1 MEGIR
6 LVRVRTKDAFPCFCV
21 RFSLFLQSSPLW
33 QCHPSRL
40 SVISRLEREKAV
52 RLRRTAD
59 RLTESSDR
67 LTEFTGRLTVS
78 SSRPAGEKGPRPW
91 RPRRPARC
99 PGRGGGVAFSI
110 VRGGSS
116 GFFRYIRPVNP
127 FRLCETGVSVLRR
140 FAPAPK
146 PNNDESFDCRSRL
159 DVGLSCRCPCC
170 PWRRPATP

>member
-59 RLTESSDR
+59 RLTESSGR
-67 LTEFTGRLTVS
+67 LTEFTGRLTVP
-78 SSRPAGEKGPRPW
+78 SSRPAGETGPRPW

-110 VRGGSS
+110 VRGGGS

-146 PNNDESFDCRSRL
+146 PNNDESFDCRSCPDAGRP
-159 DVGLSCRCPCC
+159 DRIPCRPR
-170 PWRRPATP
+170 RRPAAP

>member
-59 RLTESSDR
+59 RLT
-67 LTEFTGRLTVS
+67 VP
-78 SSRPAGEKGPRPW
+78 SSRPAGETGPRPW

-99 PGRGGGVAFSI
+99 PGRGCGVAFSI
-110 VRGGSS
+110 VRGGGS

>member
-1 MEGIR
+1 MEEIR

-67 LTEFTGRLTVS
+67 LIEFTGRLTVP
-78 SSRPAGEKGPRPW
+78 SSRPAGETGPRPW

-99 PGRGGGVAFSI
+99 PEGGAEWLFQLSVAA
-110 VRGGSS
+110 VPA
-116 GFFRYIRPVNP
+116 FFAI
-127 FRLCETGVSVLRR
+127 
-140 FAPAPK
+140 FAPLTHSDCARRASRCYAVLHQAPK
-146 PNNDESFDCRSRL
+146 PNNDESFDCRSCPDAGRP
-159 DVGLSCRCPCC
+159 DRSPCRPR
-170 PWRRPATP
+170 RRPAAP